1 LNLMPPL
8 TVGAFTMELVPYTSQ
23 FATGFDANKVYRLGE
38 KVPTTFPYQFPV
50 ELRVYVAW
58 RFMKSP
64 EEAGIN
70 EFVWMVVILAVATLR
85 VVAVLAVIPDAA

>member
-1 LNLMPPL
+1 
-8 TVGAFTMELVPYTSQ
+8 
-23 FATGFDANKVYRLGE
+23 VYKLDE
-38 KVPTTFPYQFPV
+38 NVPTTFPYQFPV

-70 EFVWMVVILAVATLR
+70 EFVWRVVMLAVDTLS
-85 VVAVLAVIPDAA
+85 VAAVLAVIPDAA